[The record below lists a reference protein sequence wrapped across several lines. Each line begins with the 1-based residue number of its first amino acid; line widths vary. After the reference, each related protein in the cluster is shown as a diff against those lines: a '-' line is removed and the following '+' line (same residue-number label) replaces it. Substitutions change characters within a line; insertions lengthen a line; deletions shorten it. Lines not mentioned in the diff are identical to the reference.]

1 MSTVAAQRL
10 ARQGGPQNMARKIA
24 LVEDSALVR
33 ASLREMLGDISNFEI
48 VGEYDHAG
56 EAIAGITEQPADI
69 ILLDIR
75 LRGSNGMQVLE
86 HVKQFLPDAIVIVFS
101 SQSDRLNRDRALAA
115 GAKMFLSKTDDIEQ
129 LHDILLELA
138 NDV

>member
-1 MSTVAAQRL
+1 
-10 ARQGGPQNMARKIA
+10 MARKIA

-33 ASLREMLGDISNFEI
+33 ASLRELLGAIPNFEL

-56 EAIAGITEQPADI
+56 DAIAGITERPADI

-86 HVKQFLPDAIVIVFS
+86 HVKQSLPDAVVIVFS
-101 SQSDRLNRDRALAA
+101 SQSDRINRERALAA
-115 GAKMFLSKTDDIEQ
+115 GAKIFLSKADEFEQ
-129 LHDILLELA
+129 LQDILVELA
-138 NDV
+138 NHV